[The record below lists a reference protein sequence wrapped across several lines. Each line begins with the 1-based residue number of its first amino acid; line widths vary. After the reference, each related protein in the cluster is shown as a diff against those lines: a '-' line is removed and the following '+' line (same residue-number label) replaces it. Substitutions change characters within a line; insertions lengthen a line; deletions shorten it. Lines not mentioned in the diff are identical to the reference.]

1 MHTVTLFN
9 DLNSRRTKTDTGFTN
24 TGIAMTLCCVFIRII
39 VYSYSTR
46 NRKSHLGG
54 E

>member
-1 MHTVTLFN
+1 MLTVILSN
-9 DLNSRRTKTDTGFTN
+9 DLNSTRTKTNTGFRN
-24 TGIAMTLCCVFIRII
+24 TWIARMLRCVFIRII

>member
-1 MHTVTLFN
+1 MHTVILSN
-9 DLNSRRTKTDTGFTN
+9 DLNSRRMKTDTGFTI
-24 TGIAMTLCCVFIRII
+24 TWITRTLCCVLIQII

-54 E
+54 K